1 MLVGDERLCEETF
14 GAGVVVAAEFLAEP
28 IQNNCKVL
36 LGLVVED
43 QRDLNL
49 VVLCNG
55 EIVLN
60 DELLPDLND
69 LLEKGLSID

>member
-1 MLVGDERLCEETF
+1 M
-14 GAGVVVAAEFLAEP
+14 
-28 IQNNCKVL
+28 L